1 MALTVGEPQLLSSYF
16 NFSWIQ
22 LLKENSE
29 QFASIILPLETQTG
43 QCWQKKCFGHV
54 SRVLR
59 RVLPQVTFWWR
70 GGRKVRSLK
79 LFLVPLPRTGQ
90 DRGCFFS
97 SNSTLVVVFV
107 HSRPIDYI
115 KRICVCTDR
124 RVRLP
129 AVWNRYSWNLFRS
142 TRHRNNLVRCEPLLN
157 SGWKIERGN
166 IEM

>member
-43 QCWQKKCFGHV
+43 QCWQKKNWW
-54 SRVLR
+54 
-59 RVLPQVTFWWR
+59 VLPKEIFWWR

-107 HSRPIDYI
+107 FVHSRPIDYI

-129 AVWNRYSWNLFRS
+129 AVWNRYSWNLFRW
-142 TRHRNNLVRCEPLLN
+142 TRHRNNLVRYEPLLN
-157 SGWKIERGN
+157 STKIERGN